1 MEMNSTRNAMGEGGA
16 GSFSIPETDILGLS
30 SLDS

>member
-1 MEMNSTRNAMGEGGA
+1 MEMNSKRNAIGEGGA

-30 SLDS
+30 NLDS

>member
-1 MEMNSTRNAMGEGGA
+1 MEMNSTRNAMEEAGA

-30 SLDS
+30 NLDS